1 MAIHGDLSTMP
12 LTDLLQWAGTC
23 SRTGTLKV
31 ERDRVI
37 RRIHIKNGRVIGCS
51 SDDPPNRL
59 GQFLLSRGRIN
70 EAQLQQALARQEGS
84 GGNLGNIL
92 VEMGVINTKD
102 LLRHVADKG
111 QETIYG
117 LFDWE
122 DAVFHFVDHLEPDP
136 YMIDVDL
143 EVQEVLLKGLERFDE
158 MKMFRETFHDRGMVL
173 AHTDVAPPEKI
184 LATRMPRRIYD
195 SINGERTIAEVL
207 LHAHASEYLVIKFLH
222 QLHKKGMVEIKEIR
236 TVQAQQAVAELQ
248 QQVQAAMAV
257 GRIAM
262 GAGSAGGASA
272 EGSPAEGGSPDI
284 APEIQVAVRLMDR
297 GEFEASLE
305 LLNAA
310 YRACPSDLTVRQLI
324 IRAEHELEQA
334 HQHDLGP
341 NKVPILQ
348 CPVEDLI
355 EHGLS
360 PEASFL
366 PSLIDGRN
374 DIKSILWVAPMR
386 TVDVLRALKQMVD
399 KDLIALCDP
408 V

>member
-23 SRTGTLKV
+23 NMTGTLKV
-31 ERDRVI
+31 ERDRVV
-37 RRIHIKNGRVIGCS
+37 RRIHIKKGRVIGCS

-70 EAQLQQALARQEGS
+70 EAQLQQALARQEAS
-84 GGNLGNIL
+84 GGNMGNIL
-92 VEMGVINTKD
+92 VEMGVITTKD

-111 QETIYG
+111 EETIYS

-122 DAVFHFVDHLEPDP
+122 NAVFHFVDYLEPDP

-158 MKMFRETFHDRGMVL
+158 MRMFRETFHDRGIVL
-173 AHTDVAPPEKI
+173 AHTDVSPPEKI
-184 LATRMPRRIYD
+184 LSTRMPRRIYE

-222 QLHKKGMVEIKEIR
+222 QLHKKGMVEIAKIR
-236 TVQAQQAVAELQ
+236 SVAVEEPAVAQAEQQLQ
-248 QQVQAAMAV
+248 VAA
-257 GRIAM
+257 G
-262 GAGSAGGASA
+262 AGGAA
-272 EGSPAEGGSPDI
+272 ELVASEAQASPDV

-324 IRAEHELEQA
+324 IRAEHEIEQA
-334 HQHDLGP
+334 HQTDMGP
-341 NKVPILQ
+341 NKIPVLQ
-348 CPVEDLI
+348 CPVEDLAQ
-355 EHGLS
+355 HGLS

-399 KDLIALCDP
+399 KDLVALCDP